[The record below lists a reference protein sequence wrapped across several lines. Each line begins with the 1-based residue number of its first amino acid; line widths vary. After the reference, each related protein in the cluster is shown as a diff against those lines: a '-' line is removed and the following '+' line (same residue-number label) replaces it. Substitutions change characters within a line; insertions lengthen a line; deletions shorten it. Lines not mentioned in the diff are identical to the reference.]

1 LLRHPT
7 LSRSDIV
14 FTFAGDLW
22 SVQRAGGKAKRLTT
36 GPGDKTDPVFSP
48 DGKWIAF
55 TGDYDGNQ
63 DVYVI
68 PSDGGRPK
76 RLTYHPA
83 PDQVLGWTQDGRR
96 VLFRSSRETYAN
108 LVPKFQ
114 RLYTVGLDGD
124 PVAALPLP
132 MGTEAVFSP
141 DGFRVAYVPL
151 ERKND
156 HFRRYRG
163 GRTTPLWIARLSDS
177 RIDVVPHVNA
187 TDFNPIWVGQTVYFL
202 SDRSGPATL
211 FAYDIATKHVS
222 QVLKNNGRDI
232 TSASAGPG
240 AIVYDQ
246 FGSLHLYHLS
256 SGNTEEVKVEIG
268 GDFPEVGAHFASVG
282 GKLRDA
288 RLSPHGDRAAFEAWG
303 DILVVDVATG
313 KASNLTRSPCVRE
326 RDPAW
331 APDGKRL
338 AYFSDESG
346 EYMLHIRPTD
356 DSGSVQKIDLGDP
369 PSFYYS
375 LRWSPDG
382 GKIAYIDKRQHIWF
396 VNVRDPKP
404 IKVDAE
410 AHFDYFRTFSP
421 VNDLAPVWSPDGRWL
436 AYSKHLKNGFGAIFL
451 YSLDTGRSTQVT
463 DAASDAGHPAFDP
476 DGTYLYFSAGTSSTK
491 AGTSRVYF
499 VLLPKQLPAPPAGEQ
514 KDGKQRQGLPP
525 QHRITVDL
533 EGISQRVLPLP
544 VSPGNYTCLTAT
556 APGILFF
563 CDAGSASPFEPPKL
577 SVHRFDRQTGQSTRY
592 LADISAMSISA
603 DGRKMLY
610 QQGGR
615 WAACATAAPPCPEE
629 GLLPTKDLTVWV
641 EPRAAWQQIFN
652 ESLRLMRDFFY
663 DPGLHGMD
671 LEAVKAQYRP
681 YLDGLVTR
689 ADLNALILQ
698 ILSELSVSHVKVNG
712 GDLPVRQQ
720 GLRGGLLG
728 ADYTIKDGRYCFARV
743 YTGDRLNPGMNAPLA
758 QPGNLV
764 KVGEYLLAVN
774 GEPLM
779 AGSDNVHR
787 AFAGTAGKPTVI
799 RVGPDPGGDGARDVT
814 VTPIPNELSLRQ
826 WAWIDENRRRV
837 SDATQ
842 DRVGYVYVPHTL
854 AFESIQY
861 ALSAQ
866 RDKEAVIFDERFN
879 LGGDLPD
886 VLMERL
892 TFPLMALGSG
902 REGPDLPSR
911 PGVYGPKVL
920 LINEYAGSGGDALA
934 WYFRRLRLGPIVGK
948 RTWGGL
954 TGAFGTPELMDG
966 GVLEIPSV
974 AIWGT
979 NAESVENRGI
989 APDVEVEF
997 NPEQVRR
1004 GRDPQLEAAIELALK
1019 ELGKN
1024 PAPRPRRP
1032 AYPNQQRM
1040 ENGRPR
1046 E

>member
-22 SVQRAGGKAKRLTT
+22 SIPRAGGKAKRLTN
-36 GPGDKTDPVFSP
+36 GPGNKTDAVFSP

-68 PSDGGRPK
+68 PCGGGTPK

-83 PDQVLGWTQDGRR
+83 PDQVLGWTPDGRR

-114 RLYTVGLDGD
+114 RLFTVGLDGD
-124 PVAALPLP
+124 PVASLPLP

-141 DGFRVAYVPL
+141 DGAQVAYVPL
-151 ERKND
+151 ERKID

-177 RIDVVPHVNA
+177 RIEVVPHENA
-187 TDFNPIWVGQTVYFL
+187 TDFNPIWIGEKVYFL
-202 SDRSGPATL
+202 SDRDGPATL
-211 FAYDIATKHVS
+211 FEYDIATKRVS
-222 QVLKNNGRDI
+222 QVFQNKGLDI

-240 AIVYDQ
+240 AIVYEQ
-246 FGSLHLYHLS
+246 FGALHLYHLD
-256 SGNTEEVKVEIG
+256 SGKTEKVKVEIED
-268 GDFPEVGAHFASVG
+268 DFPERRAHFAPVG
-282 GKLRDA
+282 DKLREA
-288 RLSPHGDRAAFEAWG
+288 RLSPDGDRAAFEAWG
-303 DILVVDVATG
+303 DILIVDVATS
-313 KASNLTRSPCVRE
+313 KASNLTRSPGVRE

-346 EYMLHIRPTD
+346 EYRLHIRSTD
-356 DSGSVQKIDLGDP
+356 DSGSVQKIVLGDS

-375 LRWSPDG
+375 PRWSPDG
-382 GKIAYIDKRQHIWF
+382 SKIAYIDKRQNIWY
-396 VNVRDPKP
+396 VDVGDPKP
-404 IKVDAE
+404 VKADAE
-410 AHFDYFRTFSP
+410 AYFDYFRTFRP
-421 VNDLAPVWSPDGRWL
+421 VQELAPAWSPDSRWL
-436 AYSKHLKNGFGAIFL
+436 VYAKHLRNGFGAIFL
-451 YSLDTGRSTQVT
+451 YSLETGRSTQVT
-463 DAASDAGHPAFDP
+463 DTASDARLPAFDP
-476 DGTYLYFSAGTSSTK
+476 DGKYLYFTAATSTTK
-491 AGTSRVYF
+491 VGTSRVYS
-499 VLLPKQLPAPPAGEQ
+499 VLLPKQLPTPPARE
-514 KDGKQRQGLPP
+514 KQEGSPGQRLQTN
-525 QHRITVDL
+525 HRITVDL
-533 EGISQRVLPLP
+533 EGIGQRVLPLP
-544 VSPGNYTCLTAT
+544 VSPGNYSWLTAS

-563 CDAGSASPFEPPKL
+563 GDASDASPFDPPKL
-577 SVHRFDRQTGQSTRY
+577 SLHRFDRQSGQTTRY
-592 LADISAMSISA
+592 LADISDVNVST

-610 QQGGR
+610 QQGER
-615 WAACATAAPPCPEE
+615 WATCATAALPRPEE
-629 GLLPTKDLTVWV
+629 GMLPTKDLTVWV
-641 EPRAAWQQIFN
+641 EPCAAWQQMVAETF
-652 ESLRLMRDFFY
+652 RLMRDFFY
-663 DPGLHGMD
+663 DPNLHGMD
-671 LEAVKAQYRP
+671 LKAVKAHYRP
-681 YLDGLVTR
+681 YVDGLVTR

-698 ILSELSVSHVKVNG
+698 ILSELSVSHVKVYG
-712 GDLPVRQQ
+712 GDLPARHQRA
-720 GLRGGLLG
+720 RGGLLG
-728 ADYTIKDGRYCFARV
+728 ADYTIHDGRYRFARV
-743 YTGDRLNPGMNAPLA
+743 YTGDRLDPGMQAPLA
-758 QPGNLV
+758 QLGNLV
-764 KVGEYLLAVN
+764 NAGEYLLAVN
-774 GEPLM
+774 GQPLM

-787 AFAGTAGKPTVI
+787 ALAGTAGKPTVI
-799 RVGPDPGGDGARDVT
+799 RVGPDPGGDAARDVT
-814 VTPIPNELSLRQ
+814 VTPIPNELNLRQ
-826 WAWIDENRRRV
+826 WAWIDSNRHRV

-842 DRVGYVYVPHTL
+842 GRVGYVYVPHTL

-866 RDKEAVIFDERFN
+866 REKEAVIFDERFN

-911 PGVYGPKVL
+911 PGIYGPKVL

-934 WYFRRLRLGPIVGK
+934 WYFQRLRLGPLVGK

-966 GVLEIPSV
+966 GVLEVPSA

-997 NPEQVRR
+997 DPEQVRG
-1004 GRDPQLEAAIELALK
+1004 GRDPQLEQAIKLMLKDLGKSLAL
-1019 ELGKN
+1019 
-1024 PAPRPRRP
+1024 RPRRP
-1032 AYPNQQRM
+1032 AYPHRQRT
-1040 ENGRPR
+1040 ENRRPQ